1 MSVYPLFAT
10 AAKGTEGVLRDELRE
25 LDFRDVRADRGGVH
39 FAGSLDEAARACL
52 HSRIAMRIL
61 VQLGRFPAPSTQA
74 LYDGARSVDYT
85 PYLSSQ
91 HTIAVSG
98 TVRSS
103 VLTHSHFI
111 ALKTKDAIVDQLR
124 DLTGSRPSVDVRDP
138 DVRIAV
144 HLVRDVA
151 TVYLDASGEPLHRRG
166 YRRDLSEAP
175 IKETLAAAILRL
187 SGWDAT
193 RPLTDPM
200 CGSGTFVIEADLW
213 ARNVA
218 PGLARNF
225 GFERWATHD
234 RAARTRFES
243 QREAARAE
251 QRDVGPETLGTDV
264 DEAALAAARANGRT
278 ARSLARFE
286 RRELSE
292 LQPTDPPGF
301 VVTNPPY
308 GVRLDAN
315 DELYR
320 ELARAL
326 SRLRGHTVSVLAGS
340 PRLAQA
346 LPRRASEHTLFNGP
360 IECRLLTF
368 DV

>member
-1 MSVYPLFAT
+1 MSVYQLFAT

-25 LDFRDVRADRGGVH
+25 LSFRDVRADRGGVH
-39 FAGSLDEAARACL
+39 FAGSIDEAARACL

-61 VQLGRFPAPSTQA
+61 VQLGRFPAPSAQA
-74 LYDGARSVDYT
+74 LYDGARTVDFT
-85 PYLSSQ
+85 PYLSAH

-98 TVRSS
+98 TCRSS

-124 DLTGSRPSVDVRDP
+124 DLSGARPSVDIRDP

-151 TVYLDASGEPLHRRG
+151 TLYLDASGEPLHRRG

-187 SGWDAT
+187 AGWDRA
-193 RPLTDPM
+193 RPLIDPM
-200 CGSGTFVIEADLW
+200 CGSGTFVIEADHW

-243 QREAARAE
+243 LREAARAE
-251 QRDVGPETLGTDV
+251 QLDRGPETLGTDV
-264 DEAALAAARANGRT
+264 DEMALGAARANART
-278 ARSLARFE
+278 GQSHARFE
-286 RRELSE
+286 QRSIRD

-308 GVRLDAN
+308 GERLEAD

-320 ELARAL
+320 ELAQAL
-326 SRLRGHTVSVLAGS
+326 SRMRG
-340 PRLAQA
+340 
-346 LPRRASEHTLFNGP
+346 
-360 IECRLLTF
+360 
-368 DV
+368 